1 MRHIYL
7 KACII
12 TLLCDACNKISH
24 LTYQTKLCILL
35 SLETCVYNIQ
45 LEILAEQNIGSFTQ
59 KQGKI
64 KVYRDNFD
72 GFLLKFKCGWGLLNT
87 CTCTCTCASTF
98 NTTSCIHIILWP
110 SCLKECMEAGTR
122 ECRREGNNDFDRYA
136 VAALRRGVVVVGHLP
151 RLPLTSTLWHY
162 CTFLL
167 TSLSFLAD
175 RRVQS
180 FSSGSIVSL
189 AFLKVLQHGKDRMW
203 FCTVF
208 LILRI

>member
-1 MRHIYL
+1 MRAIKYL
-7 KACII
+7 IWPIRQNYAYCFHWKLVYI
-12 TLLCDACNKISH
+12 TYSWKYWRSK
-24 LTYQTKLCILL
+24 T
-35 SLETCVYNIQ
+35 
-45 LEILAEQNIGSFTQ
+45 LAVSPRNREKN
-59 KQGKI
+59 
-64 KVYRDNFD
+64 VYRDNFD

-98 NTTSCIHIILWP
+98 NTTSCIHIIMWP